1 MSETLKV
8 LPFRDA
14 SSALEYVC
22 KYFTPQKID
31 KGVQF
36 VGVVRG
42 VDTSKTPEIFQIE
55 ICAFER
61 SFFRKTNK
69 RKLVAAIQHP
79 ECDEKIYKGDLV
91 SWGFHEKVNTID
103 TGFILYKLSLDLDM
117 SSGSFSIYEMPD
129 NKEDLSDAD
138 QEEIINMASAIRNAR
153 NHAEADIEF
162 KYGKILSESDI
173 YEEDGCIFISY
184 AGRYGT
190 QIIGWDSKKSQ
201 WVMEVDKV
209 KVLGFFPSSPRRIKE
224 LIFNSNGDI
233 NFTRKWSL
241 VNRLLFGISSGWS
254 KTLKFDS
261 TIGNVAIEIESK
273 DWNQIVI
280 GLPFE
285 KRLRGRVKSE
295 DGNHLD
301 EFTVRVNFD
310 GVNTSEE
317 SRDYGMV
324 SITWHDPTDSWVNVE
339 ALTGTLRDIQGYYSD
354 PVKSGEIVRKVQSS
368 NKNYYLEK
376 HKNGLFYLGYDN
388 GSDLR
393 IWEFMIPSN
402 ISEESLFDSFNFM
415 TLDLNDR
422 YKFYSWLESQGVTL
436 YEYSWY

>member
-1 MSETLKV
+1 
-8 LPFRDA
+8 
-14 SSALEYVC
+14 
-22 KYFTPQKID
+22 
-31 KGVQF
+31 
-36 VGVVRG
+36 
-42 VDTSKTPEIFQIE
+42 
-55 ICAFER
+55 
-61 SFFRKTNK
+61 
-69 RKLVAAIQHP
+69 
-79 ECDEKIYKGDLV
+79 
-91 SWGFHEKVNTID
+91 
-103 TGFILYKLSLDLDM
+103 
-117 SSGSFSIYEMPD
+117 
-129 NKEDLSDAD
+129 
-138 QEEIINMASAIRNAR
+138 
-153 NHAEADIEF
+153 
-162 KYGKILSESDI
+162 
-173 YEEDGCIFISY
+173 
-184 AGRYGT
+184 
-190 QIIGWDSKKSQ
+190 
-201 WVMEVDKV
+201 MEVDKV

-295 DGNHLD
+295 DGNYLD
-301 EFTVRVNFD
+301 EFTVRINFD

-354 PVKSGEIVRKVQSS
+354 PVKYGEIVRKVQSS

-402 ISEESLFDSFNFM
+402 ISEESLFNSFNFM